1 MNQTKKFNKQN
12 INDTYLYS
20 KALIT
25 RSIKLDIISIG
36 KNIIQTLQQ
45 KLRDDYEGKC
55 VVEGYIKPNSC
66 DIKSYS
72 SGLLKSN
79 YVIYEVM
86 FECLTCFPVEG
97 MLINCTAMN
106 ITKAGIRAEITTR
119 EKPSPAIVFITR
131 DHNYNVDEFTQIK
144 EGDVFVAKVIGQRF
158 ELNDKFVS
166 VIAKLKTKTKEPL
179 YKTTTNIMN
188 TKKKTTIPKKDIYP
202 CYLHLMVF
210 VFIN

>member
-25 RSIKLDIISIG
+25 RSVKLDIISIG
-36 KNIIQTLQQ
+36 KNIIQTLLQ

-79 YVIYEVM
+79 YVI
-86 FECLTCFPVEG
+86 
-97 MLINCTAMN
+97 
-106 ITKAGIRAEITTR
+106 
-119 EKPSPAIVFITR
+119 
-131 DHNYNVDEFTQIK
+131 
-144 EGDVFVAKVIGQRF
+144 
-158 ELNDKFVS
+158 
-166 VIAKLKTKTKEPL
+166 
-179 YKTTTNIMN
+179 
-188 TKKKTTIPKKDIYP
+188 
-202 CYLHLMVF
+202 
-210 VFIN
+210 